1 MRRIAVLFAC
11 LLTCAGACA
20 GATLQPGD
28 TPPDALG
35 VTRDGTHLTLSSMR
49 GKVVVVSFWATWCGY
64 CMKELPVLA
73 GLQQLSVQR
82 GLPLQVIA
90 VNDKESRS
98 TFAKA
103 SRMLHG
109 KLPSLMVS
117 WDANGDIGRP
127 YGTHEGIPVMA
138 LFHRDGR
145 LAQLHAGYDES
156 ALDGIVAQIN
166 ELLAEPAATAP
177 TPAVGGARS
186 AY

>member
-11 LLTCAGACA
+11 LLTCTSALAA
-20 GATLQPGD
+20 STLQPGD

-35 VTRDGTHLTLSSMR
+35 VTREGTHLTLSSMR

-73 GLQQLSVQR
+73 GLQQLSMQR
-82 GLPLQVIA
+82 NLPLQVIA
-90 VNDKESRS
+90 VNDQESRS
-98 TFAKA
+98 TFVKA

-109 KLPSLMVS
+109 KLPSLIVA
-117 WDANGDIGRP
+117 WDPNGGIGRP
-127 YGTHEGIPVMA
+127 YGTREGIPVLA
-138 LFHRDGR
+138 LLHRDGT
-145 LAQLHAGYDES
+145 LAHLHAGYDES

-177 TPAVGGARS
+177 APVAGGARS
-186 AY
+186 AR